1 MFALIGLAVLFFVL
15 RSGLRFL
22 ANFSDWARRLL
33 DALRNF
39 WANLFGG
46 RRQTVEE
53 EQPSGQEEERLRERP
68 FASFRNPFAG
78 GRSRMALP
86 ELIRYTF
93 AAVQAWARE
102 RDLGRQPGET
112 PLEFAGRIG
121 AEVPALEQDL
131 DRLAVLYARAV
142 YARGGLPA
150 DSLEVLRQFWQRLEA
165 VAEQPL
171 SA

>member
-1 MFALIGLAVLFFVL
+1 VL

-53 EQPSGQEEERLRERP
+53 EEQDEQKEETQRERP
-68 FASFRNPFAG
+68 FASFPNPFVG
-78 GRSRMALP
+78 GQSDMAVP

-102 RDLGRQPGET
+102 RNLGRQLGET
-112 PLEFAGRIG
+112 PLEFAGRVG
-121 AEVPALEQDL
+121 AEVPGLEKDL
-131 DRLAVLYARAV
+131 HRLAALYARAV
-142 YARGGLPA
+142 YARGGLPG
-150 DSLEVLRQFWQRLEA
+150 DSVEVLRRFWERLET

>member
-1 MFALIGLAVLFFVL
+1 ML
-15 RSGLRFL
+15 RSGLQFL

-33 DALRNF
+33 DSLRNF

-46 RRQTVEE
+46 RQQTVEE
-53 EQPSGQEEERLRERP
+53 EQPNEKEEEKLREQP

-78 GRSRMALP
+78 GRNRMAVP

-93 AAVQAWARE
+93 AAVQAWARK
-102 RDLGRQPGET
+102 RDLGRQDGET
-112 PLEFAGRIG
+112 PQEFAERIG
-121 AEVPALEQDL
+121 AEVPALENDL
-131 DRLAVLYARAV
+131 DRLAVLFARAV